1 MPSVDMP
8 LKELK
13 KYKGINPKPSD
24 FDAYWDR
31 ALAELNSLDLN
42 PEFIPSSFQV
52 PGVECFDLYFNG
64 VGGSKIHARYARPA
78 NGKAPHPAVLRFHG
92 YTGSAPPWA
101 ELMKW
106 CAAGYSIFA
115 MDSRGQGGRS
125 EDRGGSS
132 GTTWRGQIIR
142 GLADGPE
149 KLLFR
154 SIFLDTAALAR
165 IALAQPEVDEQ
176 RVGCTGQSQG
186 GALTL
191 ACASLEPRIKLAAP
205 LYPFLCDYKRV
216 WEMDLGQSAYEE
228 LSYFFRKFDPAH
240 EREDEIFTSLG
251 YIDLQFLV
259 PRIKA
264 EVLMGCGLM
273 DDVCPPSSQFA
284 MYNKIRA
291 HKNVVIYPDFNH
303 EDIPDFSD
311 RLYQFMM
318 GL

>member
-1 MPSVDMP
+1 MP

-31 ALAELNSLDLN
+31 ALKELNAHDLS
-42 PEFIPSSFQV
+42 PEFIPSSFKV
-52 PGVECFDLYFNG
+52 PGAECFDLYFNG
-64 VGGSKIHARYARPA
+64 VGGSRIHARYARPA
-78 NGKAPHPAVLRFHG
+78 GTVTPHPAVLRFHG

-106 CAAGYSIFA
+106 CAAGFSVFA

-125 EDRGGSS
+125 EDRGSHS

-165 IALAQPEVDEQ
+165 IAFGCDEVDEA
-176 RVGCTGQSQG
+176 RVGCTGNSQG

-191 ACASLEPRIKLAAP
+191 ACASLEPRIKRAAP
-205 LYPFLCDYKRV
+205 LHPFLCDYKRV
-216 WEMDLGQSAYEE
+216 WEMDLGHQAYEE
-228 LSYFFRKFDPAH
+228 LNYFFRQFDPAH
-240 EREDEIFTSLG
+240 EREDEIFTTLG

-259 PRIKA
+259 SRIRG

-273 DDVCPPSSQFA
+273 DEVCPPSSQFA
-284 MYNKIRA
+284 MFNKIKA
-291 HKNVVIYPDFNH
+291 PKEVVIYPEFAH
-303 EDIPDFSD
+303 ENTPHFTD
-311 RLYQFMM
+311 RSYQFLM